1 MLYARINLSKTNYKL
16 YNEFQILKNSEIEPL
31 QEIYKTYC
39 MYKKFSSVMPI
50 FDEEFLDSKNEVL
63 GYYHEKTLVAF
74 SLIKIYNNKNI
85 EAVQF
90 AWDYKDP
97 KLKLGIESLKS
108 ECAFYKDR
116 GFEYLYLG
124 SADEYKKKIDGFEI
138 LGPL

>member
-39 MYKKFSSVMPI
+39 RYKKFSSVMPI